1 MRLLRTTRAALL
13 LITGI
18 TLAATT
24 TTANAASTRQQD
36 TCAWG
41 LLCVYDEPGFT
52 DRGLSIPTV
61 PSGSCNHYGNANWRS
76 ARNFTNQY
84 ARLWDHSDCTGANRL
99 LSPGDGVGDLGF
111 GASSVGGL

>member
-41 LLCVYDEPGFT
+41 LLCVYDEPFWA

-61 PSGSCNHYGNANWRS
+61 PSGQCRGYPFANWRS
-76 ARNFTNQY
+76 SSNFTNVY
-84 ARLWDHSDCTGANRL
+84 VRLWDRTNCTGANKL
-99 LSPGDGVGDLGF
+99 INPGESIGDLGF
-111 GASSVGGL
+111 GASGVGGL